1 VSTFIVSH
9 TDDTISQLSFLVSF
23 THHAQNGI
31 FDFAFISES
40 YLLGAKLTALSV
52 IVISINFSEL
62 SSFTV
67 KVVISA
73 SLVIV

>member
-1 VSTFIVSH
+1 MSTFIVSH
-9 TDDTISQLSFLVSF
+9 TDAVTSQLSFLVSF
-23 THHAQNGI
+23 THHKHSGI
-31 FDFAFISES
+31 FANAFINEL
-40 YLLGAKLTALSV
+40 YLFGAKFIALSV

-73 SLVIV
+73 ILVIV

>member
-1 VSTFIVSH
+1 VSTFVVSH
-9 TDDTISQLSFLVSF
+9 TNAVTSQLSFLVSF
-23 THHAQNGI
+23 THHKHNGI

-40 YLLGAKLTALSV
+40 YLLGAKFAALSV